1 MRKKTEKLMVIVFC
15 QVLVRE
21 RKKFKK
27 QVKEK
32 KTSKERFLLKADQR
46 S

>member
-21 RKKFKK
+21 RKKLKK